1 MTTDDKIRDEKVQYD
16 INREEEKISALSS
29 SKIDKNEF
37 LTGKEILPS
46 DQSRIIEQAKFTF
59 SALRKAFEKETK
71 TIQEQGRKQ
80 IDSIKN
86 KNDRLGP
93 LNNKDHHKDNYKEI

>member
-1 MTTDDKIRDEKVQYD
+1 M
-16 INREEEKISALSS
+16 
-29 SKIDKNEF
+29 
-37 LTGKEILPS
+37 PS

-59 SALRKAFEKETK
+59 STLGKDFEKETK
-71 TIQEQGRKQ
+71 TIQEQGRKE

-93 LNNKDHHKDNYKEI
+93 LTNKDHHKDNYKEIWRTS